1 MEIAST
7 PPQTKISSVVALPA
21 NSTTAKPK
29 PASANA
35 TPAPAKDQVSIS
47 PQAYEKLAAESNA
60 APAPQDSQPSET
72 RKFIHGA
79 LGLERPTDTTETL
92 PQDSY
97 GYGRFASALITAAAL
112 IALV

>member
-7 PPQTKISSVVALPA
+7 PRLPQAQSSPALALPP
-21 NSTTAKPK
+21 NSGIAKPK
-29 PASANA
+29 PVSETA
-35 TPAPAKDQVSIS
+35 APAKDQVSIS
-47 PQAYEKLAAESNA
+47 PQAREKLAAESA
-60 APAPQDSQPSET
+60 AAQAPQDNQPSET
-72 RKFIHGA
+72 RKFVHGA
-79 LGLERPTDTTETL
+79 LGLERPTDTTEAL